1 MEEVILVVVVDVR
14 NSKFL
19 IRKVV
24 VKYKVLKFIISDWFI
39 GKVIE
44 GSKWGS
50 KLVLSG
56 IDEN

>member
-44 GSKWGS
+44 GSKWG
-50 KLVLSG
+50 K
-56 IDEN
+56 